1 MFSLSN
7 LLLVLGCVI
16 ILGLALVA
24 LALAIAMFRIIW
36 HSTKNTIENMKKES
50 EQKDDDKML

>member
-7 LLLVLGCVI
+7 LLMVLGCVI
-16 ILGLALVA
+16 ILGLSVIA

-36 HSTKNTIENMKKES
+36 HATKNTIDGLNKES